1 MCLRVPQARLHGLP
15 DAKRHGMADASVR
28 LRIPRELRVSTSG
41 RGAHRGT
48 GADVECVRSQTN
60 PDAVAWV
67 ISMGI
72 SDGQRRLAADL
83 LARVPRCGFMGSQT
97 TKDVARLI

>member
-1 MCLRVPQARLHGLP
+1 MCLRVPRLHGFP
-15 DAKRHGMADASVR
+15 DAKKHGMADVSVR
-28 LRIPRELRVSTSG
+28 LRVPRELRVSTSG

-48 GADVECVRSQTN
+48 GADVECVCVPRRGFMDSQTN

-72 SDGQRRLAADL
+72 SDDQRRRAADL
-83 LARVPRCGFMGSQT
+83 SECV
-97 TKDVARLI
+97 

>member
-1 MCLRVPQARLHGLP
+1 MWCVCVPR
-15 DAKRHGMADASVR
+15 
-28 LRIPRELRVSTSG
+28 
-41 RGAHRGT
+41 RGFMG
-48 GADVECVRSQTN
+48 SQTN

-72 SDGQRRLAADL
+72 SDGQRRRAADL